1 VGTKRYIRES
11 ADGRWEVLQEG
22 HLRSNLRAD
31 TQRDAVKRARD
42 IIRRSGGGEIRI
54 LNRTGKVVHSDT
66 VAKPRAKT
74 NGTKRPGQG
83 RSAS

>member
-1 VGTKRYIRES
+1 VATKRYIRES

-42 IIRRSGGGEIRI
+42 IIRRSGGGEIRV
-54 LNRTGKVVHSDT
+54 LNRMGKVVHSDT

-74 NGTKRPGQG
+74 SARRTDQG
-83 RSAS
+83 RAAS